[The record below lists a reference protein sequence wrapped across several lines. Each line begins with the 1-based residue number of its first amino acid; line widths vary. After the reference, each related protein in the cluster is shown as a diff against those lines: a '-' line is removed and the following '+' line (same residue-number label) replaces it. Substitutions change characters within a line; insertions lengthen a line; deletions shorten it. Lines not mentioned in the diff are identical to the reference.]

1 MRATARRRGTLSS
14 LALVSLVMLFEAHA
28 FTEISPAAGQRSQVA
43 CVSRRLAQIEG
54 VGAACRR
61 AKCTLFLPDASQPAV
76 HLRLRG
82 GGGLR
87 ASELPA
93 TPGRDDGRDGY
104 KRLRSLLVPVWLSVF
119 VHMLGVGITLSQL
132 TLYITAL
139 GASPF
144 QLGLAISGFSV
155 AQMLGCP
162 VLIALSERFGRLP
175 VMRVCLAGNALASLL
190 TACAGTWL
198 QIALA
203 RILAGI
209 FAAAVPVSQAAVTD
223 MVSGP
228 STTRALSQVAAASSL
243 GIVCGPVMA
252 GLISEVA
259 TRLCGAPAE
268 VLPKIVFAVSGVLA
282 LAVCVYL
289 ALSVPDVQP
298 HERARVDSAGRAAPD
313 TQVQKAVSEVAKTTG
328 RINDA
333 SPLGQPVVRWLALMT
348 SWSTTL
354 TVSTYTLFAT
364 QFLGYTQ
371 THINAS
377 QSAGAAIAVCM
388 QLWLV
393 PRLCAAFGDARAC
406 ALGILTLGAGLAAC
420 SLVSVQPLHVVIFL
434 AFRAAIALADT
445 STAALTAAHSAP
457 DKRARNLGLLQSTQ
471 AGGRIVSPLLA
482 GWMYERSLNGAA
494 AMLPPGTLPFVAV
507 GGLCLL
513 SAPLPLVLRGAHA
526 TGDARVGQTPRG
538 RG

>member
-14 LALVSLVMLFEAHA
+14 LALVSLVMLFEAQA

-54 VGAACRR
+54 VGTACRR
-61 AKCTLFLPDASQPAV
+61 AKCTLFLPDATQPAV

-87 ASELPA
+87 ASELPT

-104 KRLRSLLVPVWLSVF
+104 KQLRSLLVPVWLSVF

-190 TACAGTWL
+190 TACSGTWL

-243 GIVCGPVMA
+243 GIVCGPVVA

-259 TRLCGAPAE
+259 TRLCGAPAQL
-268 VLPKIVFAVSGVLA
+268 LPKIVFAVSGVLA

-289 ALSVPDVQP
+289 ALSVPDVKP
-298 HERARVDSAGRAAPD
+298 PERARGDSAGRVAPAAD
-313 TQVQKAVSEVAKTTG
+313 TQVKAVAEVAKTTG
-328 RINDA
+328 RIHDA
-333 SPLGQPVVRWLALMT
+333 SSLGQPIVRWLALMT

-494 AMLPPGTLPFVAV
+494 AMLPTGALPFVAV

-526 TGDARVGQTPRG
+526 TGDTRVGQTSG

>member
-1 MRATARRRGTLSS
+1 MRATASGRGTLSS
-14 LALVSLVMLFEAHA
+14 LALVSLGMLFEAQA

-54 VGAACRR
+54 VGTACRR
-61 AKCTLFLPDASQPAV
+61 AKCTLFLPDATQPAV

-87 ASELPA
+87 ASELPT

-104 KRLRSLLVPVWLSVF
+104 KQLRSLLVPVWLSVF

-190 TACAGTWL
+190 TACSGTWL

-243 GIVCGPVMA
+243 GIVCGPVVA

-406 ALGILTLGAGLAAC
+406 TLGILTLGAGLAAC

-494 AMLPPGTLPFVAV
+494 AMLPTGALPFVAV

-526 TGDARVGQTPRG
+526 TGDTRVGQTSG

>member
-1 MRATARRRGTLSS
+1 MRATASGRGTLSS
-14 LALVSLVMLFEAHA
+14 LALVSLVMLFEAQA

-54 VGAACRR
+54 VGTACRR

-190 TACAGTWL
+190 TACSGTWL

-243 GIVCGPVMA
+243 GIVCGPVVA

>member
-1 MRATARRRGTLSS
+1 MRATASGRGTLSS
-14 LALVSLVMLFEAHA
+14 LALVSLVMLFEAQA

-54 VGAACRR
+54 VGTACRR

-190 TACAGTWL
+190 TACSGTWL

-243 GIVCGPVMA
+243 GIVCGPVVA

-333 SPLGQPVVRWLALMT
+333 SPLGQLVVRWLALMT

>member
-14 LALVSLVMLFEAHA
+14 LALVSLGMLFEAQA

-54 VGAACRR
+54 VGTACRR

-87 ASELPA
+87 ASEVIT
-93 TPGRDDGRDGY
+93 TPGRDDGRDDY

-190 TACAGTWL
+190 TACSGTWL

-243 GIVCGPVMA
+243 GIVCGPVVA

-298 HERARVDSAGRAAPD
+298 TERARVDSAGRAAPD
-313 TQVQKAVSEVAKTTG
+313 TQAKKAVSEVAKTTG

-406 ALGILTLGAGLAAC
+406 TLGILTLGAGLAAC

-494 AMLPPGTLPFVAV
+494 TMLPPGTLPFVAV